1 MKQTSI
7 ITLIILL
14 FILVLPACQES
25 EWADWKLKNEQ
36 WLEVNKNKADIIT
49 TESGLQYKVIHQGW
63 HLNRKPNVNSTIRVK
78 YTGKLIDGST
88 FDSSAEAILSLSGV
102 IEGWREGITKMND
115 GGNYILY
122 IPSTLGYD
130 TASTNVKIP
139 PHSTLI
145 FDIDLMESKN

>member
-7 ITLIILL
+7 ITLLILL
-14 FILVLPACQES
+14 FTLVLPACQEN

-36 WLEVNKNKADIIT
+36 WLEANKNKPGVIT
-49 TESGLQYKVIHQGW
+49 TESGLQYKVVYQGW
-63 HLNRKPNVNSTIRVK
+63 YLNRKPNANSDVRVK

-88 FDSSAEAILSLSGV
+88 FESSNEAVFNLARV

-130 TASTNVKIP
+130 TATTNVKIP